1 MLTDVT
7 HTPQSLSVLRPP
19 VPEQLDLFDPGRW
32 PRKPYCS
39 DDKTAR
45 QIRCLKSAITR
56 PYIQA
61 NPPKLR
67 IWSIYDVDRPGAGL
81 AWEDAD
87 LPPPAWSAINRE
99 NGHAHLVWGLTA
111 PVLVDSPDMR
121 QGPMRYLCAVE
132 SAFRAK
138 LEADPG
144 YTGLITKNPAH
155 PFWDVLRGPRIS
167 YDLDEL
173 AEWVDL
179 DKHKLKRGAPV
190 AQVGVGRNVTVF
202 EWLRQYAYRQI
213 RHYKTN
219 VRNFVLWQSHLNG
232 QALERN
238 GDFPQPMDGR
248 EVWHIARSVSKWT
261 WRQFDLAASDARF
274 SERQGRRGVASGKA
288 RRAASEEQRA
298 SARLLQAQGYSVR
311 AIADI
316 LGVPRSSVGRWVVVH
331 DS

>member
-1 MLTDVT
+1 MLPHVT

-19 VPEQLDLFDPGRW
+19 LDLFDPERW

-45 QIRCLKSAITR
+45 HIRCLKSAITR

-81 AWEDAD
+81 AWEDAY

-167 YDLDEL
+167 YELDEL
-173 AEWVDL
+173 ADWVDL
-179 DKHKLKRGAPV
+179 QKHKLKRGAKV
-190 AQVGVGRNVTVF
+190 AQVGIGRNVTLF
-202 EWLRQYAYRQI
+202 EDARHYAYGEVLPFKDRCS
-213 RHYKTN
+213 N
-219 VRNFVLWQSHLNG
+219 WVLWFDHVRTW
-232 QALERN
+232 ALQRN
-238 GDFPQPMDGR
+238 GDFRQPLDPR
-248 EVWHIARSVSKWT
+248 EVWHVAKSVSRWT
-261 WRQFDLAASDARF
+261 WREFTQAGRSAWAAAR
-274 SERQGRRGVASGKA
+274 GRRGGIASGKA
-288 RRAASEEQRA
+288 RSAASEEQRA
-298 SARLLQAQGYSVR
+298 SAKLMHSQGYSVR
-311 AIADI
+311 AIAQA
-316 LGVPRSSVGRWVVVH
+316 LGVPRSSVGDWLA
-331 DS
+331 DSHTF